1 MLTGKVEFG
10 SPEKIDIGIIFLTF
24 KLTLYYVVSVLMY
37 IFHMNSF
44 FFLTN
49 WIAYSLTLKKKK
61 KESWEFSCGS
71 VVTNP
76 TSVSEDVGSIP
87 VLTQWVKD
95 PVWHGCGV
103 GRQQQLRFDP

>member
-44 FFLTN
+44 FFFNQLDCIFLN
-49 WIAYSLTLKKKK
+49 IKKKRK
-61 KESWEFSCGS
+61 LGVLMWLSGNESNEC
-71 VVTNP
+71 
-76 TSVSEDVGSIP
+76 
-87 VLTQWVKD
+87 L
-95 PVWHGCGV
+95 
-103 GRQQQLRFDP
+103 